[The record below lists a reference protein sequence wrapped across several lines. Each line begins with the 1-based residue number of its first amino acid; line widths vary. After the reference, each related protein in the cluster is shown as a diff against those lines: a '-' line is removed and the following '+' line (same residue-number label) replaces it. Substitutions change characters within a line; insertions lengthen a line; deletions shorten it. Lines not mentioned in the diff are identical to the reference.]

1 MPIITSDAYLAMVGS
16 SAKAE
21 ARRSHRVIKA
31 AHKAGTEAKPDWQAR
46 LKAAELNLRV
56 LDAFPKPTLQPVDP
70 SRPINVAIILSH
82 GGDTRPQSQL
92 SSHGVTL
99 HLSDGGGDSA

>member
-16 SAKAE
+16 TAKAE

-31 AHKAGTEAKPDWQAR
+31 AHKAGSTAKPDWQAR

-56 LDAFPKPTLQPVDP
+56 LDAFPKPSLVPVDA
-70 SRPINVAIILSH
+70 SRPVNVVFVLTHEPGAAHQVQADELTLSL
-82 GGDTRPQSQL
+82 GTGEGP
-92 SSHGVTL
+92 
-99 HLSDGGGDSA
+99 SA